1 MRPIRIIYILLGTL
15 LLVALFAAG
24 ASLLNTTTPVTLPV
38 GTPIV
43 VRLDHALA
51 SDQQQPGDEFRA
63 TVAAAVPNDE
73 DVVIPKGAPVIGR
86 VLDARE
92 SGRLR
97 GVARLNLTLAS
108 VQINGV
114 SYDLDTSGFSRFGAN
129 HNRNNLGWIGGGA
142 GAGTV
147 IGAVAGGGKG
157 ALIGGPVGAGA
168 GLGVAMFTGKRD
180 IRLPAESQLAF
191 RLKDPLTVDV
201 KR

>member
-1 MRPIRIIYILLGTL
+1 MRLTRRGYILLGSL
-15 LLVALFAAG
+15 LLVALIATG
-24 ASLLNTTTPVTLPV
+24 ASLVNSTTPTTLPV

-51 SDQQQPGDEFRA
+51 SDQQRPGDEFRA
-63 TVAAAVPNDE
+63 TVAASVPNDE
-73 DVVIPKGAPVIGR
+73 DVVIPKGASVIGR

-92 SGRLR
+92 SGRLK
-97 GVARLNLTLAS
+97 GIARLNLTLTS
-108 VQINGV
+108 VQVNGT
-114 SYDLDTSGFSRFGAN
+114 SYDLETSGFSRFGGN
-129 HNRNNLGWIGGGA
+129 HNKNNLGWIGGGA

-147 IGAVAGGGKG
+147 IGAIAAGGKG
-157 ALIGGPVGAGA
+157 ALIGGPVGA

-191 RLKDPLTVDV
+191 RLKQPLTVDV

>member
-1 MRPIRIIYILLGTL
+1 MRLTGRSYILLGS
-15 LLVALFAAG
+15 LLVISLVAGG
-24 ASLLNTTTPVTLPV
+24 ASLVNSTTPITLPV

-51 SDQQQPGDEFRA
+51 SDQQRPGDEFRA

-73 DVVIPKGAPVIGR
+73 DVVIPKGAAVIGR
-86 VLDARE
+86 VLDVRE
-92 SGRLR
+92 SGRLK
-97 GVARLNLTLAS
+97 GVARLNLTLTS
-108 VQINGV
+108 VEIEGV
-114 SYDLDTSGFSRFGAN
+114 TYDLDTTGFSRFGAN

-147 IGAVAGGGKG
+147 IGAIAGGGKG

-191 RLKDPLTVDV
+191 RLKEPLTVEV